1 MRDIRDRVITTCRKL
16 GSLQDP
22 IEHGKRT
29 LRLGMEARDDRR
41 QLLRGLFLE
50 KARLAEG
57 GTDAGHMEK
66 HLLEYPGATP

>member
-1 MRDIRDRVITTCRKL
+1 MT
-16 GSLQDP
+16 
-22 IEHGKRT
+22 
-29 LRLGMEARDDRR
+29 RR